1 MLKRSVISTETAQD
15 IFKDWIQVKKKRKD
29 GKNKKHNKKEEE
41 KPVQTLNKNQ
51 SDEDY
56 KIKYK
61 SKKSKKQLRDRDEEM
76 AKSFSTLG
84 TISHINGLLSNSK
97 TIKKENHLKMGKRHD
112 QKMLRENDTVKNKKS
127 ERNHYSTSSDSSETD
142 INDDPLV
149 DHISKLMKTRPSKQ
163 FKLLAEELTPIQ
175 KKKLKKSGLQIQL
188 KTKKRNEKNKNK
200 ELAKIRKISKKIE
213 NLNCSNNSP

>member
-84 TISHINGLLSNSK
+84 TISHINGLLSSSK

-112 QKMLRENDTVKNKKS
+112 QKDV
-127 ERNHYSTSSDSSETD
+127 ER
-142 INDDPLV
+142 
-149 DHISKLMKTRPSKQ
+149 
-163 FKLLAEELTPIQ
+163 
-175 KKKLKKSGLQIQL
+175 
-188 KTKKRNEKNKNK
+188 KRY
-200 ELAKIRKISKKIE
+200 SKKQEI
-213 NLNCSNNSP
+213 

>member
-29 GKNKKHNKKEEE
+29 GKNKKHIKKEE
-41 KPVQTLNKNQ
+41 KKQTQN
-51 SDEDY
+51 DEDY

-61 SKKSKKQLRDRDEEM
+61 SKKSKKQQRDRDEDL
-76 AKSFSTLG
+76 AKSFS
-84 TISHINGLLSNSK
+84 LLSSSK
-97 TIKKENHLKMGKRHD
+97 TIKKENRLEMGKRYD
-112 QKMLRENDTVKNKKS
+112 QKMLRGNDTVKRNKS
-127 ERNHYSTSSDSSETD
+127 ERNHYLTSSDSSETD

-149 DHISKLMKTRPSKQ
+149 DHISKLMKTRPSKK
-163 FKLLAEELTPIQ
+163 FKLLAAELTPIQ

-188 KTKKRNEKNKNK
+188 KTKKRNDKNKK
-200 ELAKIRKISKKIE
+200 KDLANIHKISKKIG

>member
-29 GKNKKHNKKEEE
+29 GKNKKHIKKEE
-41 KPVQTLNKNQ
+41 KKQTQN
-51 SDEDY
+51 DEDY

-61 SKKSKKQLRDRDEEM
+61 SKKAKKQLRDRDEDL

-84 TISHINGLLSNSK
+84 TISHNNGLLNGSK
-97 TIKKENHLKMGKRHD
+97 NIKKENRLEMGKRYD
-112 QKMLRENDTVKNKKS
+112 QKMLRGNDTVKSNKS
-127 ERNHYSTSSDSSETD
+127 ERNHYLTSSDSSETD
-142 INDDPLV
+142 FNDDPLV
-149 DHISKLMKTRPSKQ
+149 DHISKLMKTRPSKK
-163 FKLLAEELTPIQ
+163 FKLLATELTPIQ

-188 KTKKRNEKNKNK
+188 KTKKKKK
-200 ELAKIRKISKKIE
+200 DLANIHKISKKIG

>member
-29 GKNKKHNKKEEE
+29 GKNKKHIKKEE
-41 KPVQTLNKNQ
+41 KKQTQN
-51 SDEDY
+51 DEDY

-61 SKKSKKQLRDRDEEM
+61 SKKSKKQLRDRDEDL

-84 TISHINGLLSNSK
+84 TISHNNGLLSSSK
-97 TIKKENHLKMGKRHD
+97 TIKKENRLEMRKRYD
-112 QKMLRENDTVKNKKS
+112 QKMLRGNDTVKSNKS
-127 ERNHYSTSSDSSETD
+127 ERNHYLTSSDSSETD

-149 DHISKLMKTRPSKQ
+149 DRISKLMKTRPSKK
-163 FKLLAEELTPIQ
+163 FKLLAAELTPIQ

-188 KTKKRNEKNKNK
+188 KTKKRIDKNKK
-200 ELAKIRKISKKIE
+200 KDLANIHKISKKIG